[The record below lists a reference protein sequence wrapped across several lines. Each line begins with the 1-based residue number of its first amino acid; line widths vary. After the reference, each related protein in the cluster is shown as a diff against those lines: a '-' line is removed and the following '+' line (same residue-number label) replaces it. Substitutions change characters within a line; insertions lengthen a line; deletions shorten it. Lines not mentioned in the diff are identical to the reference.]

1 MARPQLGLNPADC
14 AGYTTAQLSQI
25 DFSRLDFSEFLQS
38 LQGKAVAG
46 LPARD
51 QLAASYTKLMG
62 SANGGSAQI
71 GTMANGS
78 NVVGDTH
85 AKTAAPANVNLPTY
99 PGP

>member
-1 MARPQLGLNPADC
+1 MNPADC

-25 DFSRLDFSEFLQS
+25 DFSRIDFSEFLQS

-51 QLAASYTKLMG
+51 QLAASYTRLMG
-62 SANGGSAQI
+62 SASGGAAQI
-71 GTMANGS
+71 GTMASGS

-85 AKTAAPANVNLPTY
+85 AKTAAPANLSLPTY